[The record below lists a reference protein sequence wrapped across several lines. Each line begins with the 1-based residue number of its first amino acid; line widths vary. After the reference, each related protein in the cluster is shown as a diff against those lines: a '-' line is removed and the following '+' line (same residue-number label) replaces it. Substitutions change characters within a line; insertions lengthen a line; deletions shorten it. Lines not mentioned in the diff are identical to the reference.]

1 MGAPARVDS
10 TIDGVFLGK
19 IMLVVAALLFV
30 AWLLGGFLRH
40 LR

>member
-1 MGAPARVDS
+1 VGAPARVDS
-10 TIDGVFLGK
+10 TIDRVFLGK

-30 AWLLGGFLRH
+30 VWVLGGFLKH

>member
-1 MGAPARVDS
+1 MGAPTRVDS
-10 TIDGVFLGK
+10 TIGRVFLDK

-30 AWLLGGFLRH
+30 TWVLGGFLKH